1 MIAPR
6 EAKKNIISLPTNI
19 VTLFWPPLSSR
30 YSTKRE
36 TGHWLSEY
44 AHCQGFLQALPTHL
58 ATHVLLMSSQLLTHA
73 CLHPTP
79 TVQDRL

>member
-19 VTLFWPPLSSR
+19 VTLFWPPLSSH
-30 YSTKRE
+30 YSTNRE

-44 AHCQGFLQALPTHL
+44 AHCQGFLQAVPHTFSHPCPFN
-58 ATHVLLMSSQLLTHA
+58 VLKTPDTSLSSSN
-73 CLHPTP
+73 PYSP
-79 TVQDRL
+79 G